1 MRLERLDIGGFGR
14 LRDVEIDFHPR
25 MTVLLGENE
34 SGKSTV
40 HRALRG
46 ALYGLDVGGPGRPTE
61 RSDWTRWTPWSG
73 GEYSLVLTYE
83 LASGRRLRVAR
94 RLEQRDHSCQVH
106 EIGGGDVTGEA
117 RIGRAVAPGHVHLGI
132 DEAVFCA
139 SACVGED
146 GLRLGAGDAPAAR
159 AGEVQ
164 EAIER
169 LADSGDET
177 TAAQALTAIADAIT
191 RVGSERRSASPLGRA
206 VNRLRQ
212 LEVQVD
218 DARRRLRSLAA
229 EEERLRSLEADAHR
243 AEERRADAERGW
255 LLGRLAAISAQRADL
270 QATDSELAQV
280 AAEIEGTSHLAAFP
294 LDKED
299 RIAALAAAAQETRR
313 AADEAEARAEAAAP
327 QLAEVR
333 RRRAEIGA
341 GLRALG
347 RSVLVE
353 GEDITEAAALEQ
365 QLAETAAGRRRSD
378 ELAAAAGRR
387 EALRREIAATG
398 IAGTTAAGVEA
409 AIELVDTARGGRSSR
424 AAKLVATVALLA
436 GAVTAAVAAASH
448 HSAMALIAGAMAVL
462 ATLVVLAI
470 DRLVA
475 GDADHARR
483 RLARLCPGVA
493 VDSEGLERLAER
505 LPTLR
510 ALHTELQREDVRIET
525 LAGEVEAAE
534 LRLRELAEM
543 AAALAVRCELPV
555 TRPRG
560 ASRGAEETVR
570 AVLDAIAGATGIER
584 RREELSTED
593 AVLEEREA
601 ELDRLTTESMERARA
616 AAAALGALRRV
627 LDLASVDPSLLVAEA
642 VTAFRAGCEG
652 RRRHD
657 LAQRRLAEL
666 RRHSSLGADVT
677 SLNRLASDLEA
688 RLTARGGDPADVAL
702 SEPLDHSRLQDLE
715 TEAEH
720 ARQGAV
726 AASTAAASL
735 RARLAEMRAGVS
747 VLADLEDERAAC
759 LAARDRGLRQLAALR
774 AAAELVENA
783 TKSIHRDLAPRL
795 AASVAERLA
804 LLTEGR
810 YSAVNVD
817 TTHFEVS
824 LLGRDRPDLV
834 PLELVSHGT
843 RDQVSLLLRL
853 ALAEVLSD
861 AGEEVPLLLDEPLL
875 TADPQRRAAALRFLW
890 NLSATNQVVL
900 STSDPTLV
908 DALEEVTDGEVPTV
922 LTMPAAMATIET
934 TGRGVKRVRV
944 L

>member
-1 MRLERLDIGGFGR
+1 MKLERLSVGGFGR

-25 MTVLLGENE
+25 LTVLLGENE

-40 HRALRG
+40 HRALRA

-61 RSDWTRWTPWSG
+61 RSDWTRWTPWNG

-83 LASGRRLRVAR
+83 LSGGRRLRVAR
-94 RLEQRDHSCQVH
+94 RLEQREHSCQVH
-106 EIGGGDVTGEA
+106 EIGGGDVTAEV
-117 RIGRAVAPGHVHLGI
+117 RVGRAVAPGQVHLGI

-146 GLRLGAGDAPAAR
+146 GLRLGAGDTPVAR

-169 LADSGDET
+169 LADSGEAT
-177 TAAQALTAIADAIT
+177 TAAQALAAIAEAAG

-212 LEVQVD
+212 LDVQVD
-218 DARRRLRSLAA
+218 EARRRLRSLAA
-229 EEERLRSLEADAHR
+229 EEERLRSLELDAHR
-243 AEERRADAERGW
+243 AEERRADAERRW
-255 LLGRLAAISAQRADL
+255 LLGRLAAIAAQRADL
-270 QATDSELAQV
+270 DATNAEVAQV
-280 AAEIEGTSHLAAFP
+280 AAEIEGTGHLAAFP
-294 LDKED
+294 LDSED
-299 RIAALAAAAQETRR
+299 RVAGLAAEVQETQRS
-313 AADEAEARAEAAAP
+313 ADEARARAEAAAP

-341 GLRALG
+341 GLHALG
-347 RSVLVE
+347 RAAVVE
-353 GEDITEAAALEQ
+353 GDILAEAAALDRD
-365 QLAETAAGRRRSD
+365 LTETLAGRRRSD

-398 IAGTTAAGVEA
+398 IAGTSAAGVEA
-409 AIELVDTARGGRSSR
+409 AIELVETARGRRSSR
-424 AAKLVATVALLA
+424 AAKLAATVALLA
-436 GAVTAAVAAASH
+436 GAVTAAVAAASKH
-448 HSAMALIAGAMAVL
+448 TVAALIAGAVALLATVAVL
-462 ATLVVLAI
+462 AV

-475 GDADHARR
+475 GDAEHARR

-493 VDSEGLERLAER
+493 VDSEGLQRLAER

-510 ALHTELQREDVRIET
+510 ALHTELQREELRIEA
-525 LAGEVEAAE
+525 LAEEVDAAE
-534 LRLRELAEM
+534 IRLRELAGLAGDL
-543 AAALAVRCELPV
+543 AARCELSLPSSRR
-555 TRPRG
+555 T
-560 ASRGAEETVR
+560 ARGAEDIVR
-570 AVLDAIAGATGIER
+570 AVLEAVAGAAGIER
-584 RREELSTED
+584 RRDELTGED
-593 AVLEEREA
+593 SLLEQREA
-601 ELDRLTTESMERARA
+601 DLARVAAESAERTRA
-616 AAAALGALRRV
+616 ATAAVARLRRLLEHSGV
-627 LDLASVDPSLLVAEA
+627 DASLPVVEGVA
-642 VTAFRAGCEG
+642 AFRAGCAG

-657 LAQRRLAEL
+657 LAVRRLAEL
-666 RRHSSLGADVT
+666 RRHASMGADVR
-677 SLNRLASDLEA
+677 SLNRLAADLES
-688 RLTARGGDPADVAL
+688 RLCARGGDPGDVAAT
-702 SEPLDHSRLQDLE
+702 EPLDHSRLQDLE

-726 AASTAAASL
+726 AASTAAAAL
-735 RARLAEMRAGVS
+735 RARLGEMRGGAS
-747 VLADLEDERAAC
+747 ALADLEDERGAC
-759 LAARDRGLRQLAALR
+759 LAARDRGLHQLAALR
-774 AAAELVENA
+774 AAAELIESA

-817 TTHFEVS
+817 TGHFEVS

-875 TADPQRRAAALRFLW
+875 SADPQRRATALRFLW

-900 STSDPTLV
+900 STSDPALV
-908 DALEEVTDGEVPTV
+908 DALDDVCDGEAPTV
-922 LTMPAAMATIET
+922 LTMPTAATTIET
-934 TGRGVKRVRV
+934 TGRAVARVRV